1 MAEFLVQY
9 RVDNQIK
16 TATLTAPD
24 ENHAGRLFEEKY
36 PDVSPN
42 SVIAV
47 HSFGEPGDSLIIFL
61 KTLCSGNFGLPM
73 TYWVYGVLGG
83 IVWAVGILALS
94 PEPDSNLDQILRFLL
109 VAYAVVVYIGI
120 WQAASKYT
128 GNRAWAIL
136 AKFMVIVVAL
146 PIAIRL
152 LKLMA
157 SSA

>member
-9 RVDNQIK
+9 RIDNQIK
-16 TATLTAPD
+16 TVTLSASD
-24 ENHAGRLFEEKY
+24 EIHAGHLFGEQY

-42 SVIAV
+42 SVVAV

-61 KTLCSGNFGLPM
+61 KTLWSGNFGLPM

-94 PEPDSNLDQILRFLL
+94 PEPDSSLDQIVRFLL
-109 VAYAVVVYIGI
+109 IAYGAVVYVGI
-120 WQAASKYT
+120 WQAANKYT
-128 GNRAWAIL
+128 GNKAWAVL

-152 LKLMA
+152 LKFLA
-157 SSA
+157 SSV